1 VLGKTKAIVLH
12 SIKQGESGRI
22 VKLYTETYGMC
33 SVFLRATQSKK
44 RGSTAAL
51 YQPLTVLDMDLEFR
65 QDRSLQKVVSAELI
79 TDEIGHLNDPMR
91 ACVAMFMA
99 ELFYRSLQEGE
110 PSDTLFAILEGF
122 ILKLGMDENIN
133 MIPIEFILNLALYYG
148 IYPDMESEGNILDL
162 REGEF
167 TSQRPMHNEVIDG
180 AAASALRMY
189 RGMGFVGGAS
199 PVTREIRRE
208 LLEGMLLYFKIHIPH
223 FSELKSYSVFKEVFS
238 V

>member
-1 VLGKTKAIVLH
+1 MLGKTKAIVLH

-22 VKLYTETYGMC
+22 VKLYTETHGMC

-51 YQPLTVLDMDLEFR
+51 YQPLTVLDLDLEFR
-65 QDRSLQKVVSAELI
+65 QDRSLQKIISAELV
-79 TDEIGHLNDPMR
+79 TDEIGHLSDPLR
-91 ACVAMFMA
+91 SCVAMFMA

-110 PSDTLFAILEGF
+110 SSDSLFSLLEGF
-122 ILKLGMDENIN
+122 IIKLGNDENIA
-133 MIPIEFILNLALYYG
+133 MLPIEFILNLALFYG
-148 IYPDMESEGNILDL
+148 IYPDMESEGSILDL

-167 TSQRPMHNEVIDG
+167 TSQRPIHNEVIDG
-180 AAASALRMY
+180 AAVSALRLY

-238 V
+238 G